1 MNTIRVTQGNDFDLR
16 IVVTQ
21 PNYIG
26 EQTVWEAFDITACSN
41 VSVSLLCEAHN
52 TVIPLRWEMAS
63 GETNIIIAHVVGVAL
78 HSGHSYGL
86 VITGVD
92 ANGKNFRWK
101 AKGKE
106 MFNVVDGTNAAKLG
120 EDLMNYLDVDVKI
133 GMVIPKGPKGD
144 KGDTGP
150 EGPQGPKGLQGEI
163 GPQGPKGDKGDTG
176 PEGPQ
181 GPQGLQGEI
190 GPQGP
195 KGDKGDSFTYADMT
209 SEEKNDLASHV
220 DISGK
225 QDTLVSG
232 TNIKTIN
239 NQSLLGR
246 GAIPIEGGVT
256 SYNDLTDKPTIP
268 AHTSQLTND
277 SGFITSTTSG
287 LKIEVVTELPTQ
299 QDSNTIY
306 IVQ

>member
-26 EQTVWEAFDITACSN
+26 DQTVWEAFDITACSN

-92 ANGKNFRWK
+92 ADGKNFRWK

-133 GMVIPKGPKGD
+133 GMVIPQGPKGD
-144 KGDTGP
+144 KGDIGP
-150 EGPQGPKGLQGEI
+150 E
-163 GPQGPKGDKGDTG
+163 GPQGPKGDKGDIGET
-176 PEGPQ
+176 

-239 NQSLLGR
+239 NQSLLGS
-246 GAIPIEGGVT
+246 GDITIEGGVT

-268 AHTSQLTND
+268 TKTSELTND
-277 SGFITSTTSG
+277 SGFVTSTTSG
-287 LKIEVVTELPTQ
+287 LKIEVVTELPTS

>member
-1 MNTIRVTQGNDFDLR
+1 MNTVRVTQGNDFDLR

-21 PNYIG
+21 PNYVG
-26 EQTVWEAFDITACSN
+26 DQTIWEAFDITACSN

-150 EGPQGPKGLQGEI
+150 EGPQGPKG
-163 GPQGPKGDKGDTG
+163 DKGDN
-176 PEGPQ
+176 
-181 GPQGLQGEI
+181 
-190 GPQGP
+190 
-195 KGDKGDSFTYADMT
+195 FTYADMT

-220 DISGK
+220 DISSK

-239 NQSLLGR
+239 NQSLLGS
-246 GAIPIEGGVT
+246 GDITIEGGVT

-268 AHTSQLTND
+268 ANTSQLTND
-277 SGFITSTTSG
+277 SGFITSATSG
-287 LKIEVVTELPTQ
+287 LKIEVVTELPTP

>member
-1 MNTIRVTQGNDFDLR
+1 MQGE
-16 IVVTQ
+16 
-21 PNYIG
+21 IG
-26 EQTVWEAFDITACSN
+26 PQGPQG
-41 VSVSLLCEAHN
+41 LQ
-52 TVIPLRWEMAS
+52 
-63 GETNIIIAHVVGVAL
+63 GE
-78 HSGHSYGL
+78 
-86 VITGVD
+86 
-92 ANGKNFRWK
+92 
-101 AKGKE
+101 
-106 MFNVVDGTNAAKLG
+106 
-120 EDLMNYLDVDVKI
+120 I
-133 GMVIPKGPKGD
+133 GPQGPQGPKGD
-144 KGDTGP
+144 KGDVGP
-150 EGPQGPKGLQGEI
+150 EGPQGLQGEI
-163 GPQGPKGDKGDTG
+163 GPQGPKGDKGDVG
-176 PEGPQ
+176 PE

-239 NQSLLGR
+239 NQSLLGS
-246 GAIPIEGGVT
+246 GDITISGGGVT

-268 AHTSQLTND
+268 ANTSQLTND

-287 LKIEVVTELPTQ
+287 LKIEVVTELPTP